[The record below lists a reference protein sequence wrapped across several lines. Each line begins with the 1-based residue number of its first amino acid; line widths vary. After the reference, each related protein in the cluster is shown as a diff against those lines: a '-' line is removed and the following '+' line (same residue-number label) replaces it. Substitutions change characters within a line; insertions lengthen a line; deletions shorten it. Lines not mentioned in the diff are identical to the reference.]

1 MQLVQGL
8 SQVKSKLLAMAML
21 AEDMVDRSVKALLEG
36 DAAMAYQVCEDDD
49 QLDQLEGEVDEL
61 AMQILAA
68 GPVADDLRAITIS
81 MKISNDIER
90 IGDEASTISKSVIH
104 LNQRSNWKAPFR
116 KEIVA
121 MGEKACLLLRESIQA
136 YSENDISKA
145 RQLISQDDQMD
156 SLNKFYQ
163 RELVRMMQG
172 DPGAISNYLDL
183 GVIVKRLERVADH
196 AINIA
201 EDVLVI
207 DKAGDIRQED

>member
-8 SQVKSKLLAMAML
+8 SQIKIKLLAMAML

-36 DAAMAYQVCEDDD
+36 DAAMAHQVCEDDD
-49 QLDQLEGEVDEL
+49 QLDQLEEEVDEL
-61 AMQILAA
+61 AVQILAA
-68 GPVADDLRAITIS
+68 GFELEELRAITSS

-90 IGDEASTISKSVIH
+90 IGDEAGTIAKSVIH

-121 MGEKACLLLRESIQA
+121 MGEKACLLLREAIQA
-136 YSENDISKA
+136 YSENDKSKA
-145 RQLISQDDQMD
+145 QQLISQDDQMD

-163 RELVRMMQG
+163 EELVRMMQD
-172 DPGAISNYLDL
+172 DPEAILNYLDL

-201 EDVLVI
+201 EDVLI
-207 DKAGDIRQED
+207 LDKAVGAPQET

>member
-1 MQLVQGL
+1 
-8 SQVKSKLLAMAML
+8 MAML

-36 DAAMAYQVCEDDD
+36 DAAMAHQVCEDDD

-68 GPVADDLRAITIS
+68 GPVADDLRAITIT

-136 YSENDISKA
+136 YSENDTSKA

-163 RELVRMMQG
+163 EELVRMMQG
-172 DPGAISNYLDL
+172 DPEAISNYLQL
-183 GVIVKRLERVADH
+183 GIIVKRLERVADH

-201 EDVLVI
+201 EDVLII
-207 DKAGDIRQED
+207 DKSADAQKA

>member
-1 MQLVQGL
+1 MGAGI
-8 SQVKSKLLAMAML
+8 SQVKGELLAMAML

-36 DAAMAYQVCEDDD
+36 DAAMAHQVCEDDD

-61 AMQILAA
+61 AMRILAA
-68 GPVADDLRAITIS
+68 GPVAGDLRAITIS

-163 RELVRMMQG
+163 GELVRMMQG
-172 DPGAISNYLDL
+172 DSGAISNYLDL

-201 EDVLVI
+201 EDVLII
-207 DKAGDIRQED
+207 DKAGDTRQED

>member
-8 SQVKSKLLAMAML
+8 SQIKIKLLAMAML

-36 DAAMAYQVCEDDD
+36 DTAMAHQVCEDDD
-49 QLDQLEGEVDEL
+49 QLDQLEEEVDEL
-61 AMQILAA
+61 AVQILAA
-68 GPVADDLRAITIS
+68 GFEREELRAITSS

-90 IGDEASTISKSVIH
+90 IGDEAGTIAKSVIH

-121 MGEKACLLLRESIQA
+121 MGEKACLLLREAIQA
-136 YSENDISKA
+136 YSENDKSKA
-145 RQLISQDDQMD
+145 QQLISQDDQMD

-163 RELVRMMQG
+163 EELVRMMQD
-172 DPGAISNYLDL
+172 DPEAILNYLDL

-201 EDVLVI
+201 EDVLI
-207 DKAGDIRQED
+207 LDKAVGA

>member
-1 MQLVQGL
+1 MHLGSGI
-8 SQVKSKLLAMAML
+8 SQDKGKLLAMAML

-36 DAAMAYQVCEDDD
+36 DAAMAHQVCEDDD

-68 GPVADDLRAITIS
+68 GPVAGDLRAITIS

-163 RELVRMMQG
+163 EELVRMMQA
-172 DPGAISNYLDL
+172 DPEAISNYLDL
-183 GVIVKRLERVADH
+183 GVVVKRLERVADH

-201 EDVLVI
+201 EDVLII
-207 DKAGDIRQED
+207 DKPIGA

>member
-8 SQVKSKLLAMAML
+8 SQIKIKLLAMAML

-36 DAAMAYQVCEDDD
+36 DAAMARQVCEDDD
-49 QLDQLEGEVDEL
+49 QLDQLEEEVDEL
-61 AMQILAA
+61 AVQILAA
-68 GPVADDLRAITIS
+68 GFEREELRAITSS

-90 IGDEASTISKSVIH
+90 IGDEAGTIAKSVIH

-121 MGEKACLLLRESIQA
+121 MGEKACLLLREAIQA
-136 YSENDISKA
+136 YSENDKSKA
-145 RQLISQDDQMD
+145 QQLISQDDQMD

-163 RELVRMMQG
+163 EELVRMMQD
-172 DPGAISNYLDL
+172 DPEAILNYLDL

-201 EDVLVI
+201 EDVLI
-207 DKAGDIRQED
+207 LDKAVGA

>member
-1 MQLVQGL
+1 MVQGL
-8 SQVKSKLLAMAML
+8 SQIKSKLLAMAML

-36 DAAMAYQVCEDDD
+36 DAAMAHQVCEDDD
-49 QLDQLEGEVDEL
+49 QLDQLEEEVDEL
-61 AMQILAA
+61 AVQILAA
-68 GPVADDLRAITIS
+68 DFELEELRAITSS

-90 IGDEASTISKSVIH
+90 IGDEAGTIAKSVIH

-121 MGEKACLLLRESIQA
+121 MGEKACLLLREAIQA
-136 YSENDISKA
+136 YSENDKSKA
-145 RQLISQDDQMD
+145 QQLISQDDQMD

-163 RELVRMMQG
+163 EELVRMMQD
-172 DPGAISNYLDL
+172 DPEAILNYLDL

-201 EDVLVI
+201 EDVLI
-207 DKAGDIRQED
+207 LDKAVGA

>member
-8 SQVKSKLLAMAML
+8 SQIKIKLLAMAML

-36 DAAMAYQVCEDDD
+36 DAAMAHQVCEDDD
-49 QLDQLEGEVDEL
+49 QLDQLEEEVDEL
-61 AMQILAA
+61 AVQILAA
-68 GPVADDLRAITIS
+68 GFELEELRAITSS

-90 IGDEASTISKSVIH
+90 IGDEAGTIAKSVIH

-121 MGEKACLLLRESIQA
+121 MGEKACLLLREAIQA
-136 YSENDISKA
+136 YSENDKSKA
-145 RQLISQDDQMD
+145 QQLISQDDQMD

-163 RELVRMMQG
+163 EELVRMMQD
-172 DPGAISNYLDL
+172 DPEAILNYLDL

-201 EDVLVI
+201 EDVLI
-207 DKAGDIRQED
+207 LDKAVGAPQEA

>member
-8 SQVKSKLLAMAML
+8 SQIKSKLLAMAML

-36 DAAMAYQVCEDDD
+36 DAAMAHQVCEDDD

-61 AMQILAA
+61 AVKILAA
-68 GPVADDLRAITIS
+68 GFELEELRAITSS

-90 IGDEASTISKSVIH
+90 IGDEAGTIAKSVIH

-121 MGEKACLLLRESIQA
+121 MGEKACLLLREAIQA
-136 YSENDISKA
+136 YSENDKSKA
-145 RQLISQDDQMD
+145 QQLISQDDQMD

-163 RELVRMMQG
+163 EELVRMMQD
-172 DPGAISNYLDL
+172 DPEAILNYLDL

-201 EDVLVI
+201 EDVLI
-207 DKAGDIRQED
+207 LDKAVGA

>member
-1 MQLVQGL
+1 MGAGL
-8 SQVKSKLLAMAML
+8 SQIKGKLMAMGIL
-21 AEDMVDRSVKALLEG
+21 AEDMVDRSVKSLLEG
-36 DAAMAYQVCEDDD
+36 DAVVAHQVCEDDD

-61 AMQILAA
+61 AMQVLAA
-68 GPVADDLRAITIS
+68 GPVVDDLRAITIS

-90 IGDEASTISKSVIH
+90 IGDEASTIARSVIH
-104 LNQRSNWKAPFR
+104 LNQHSNWKAPFR

-136 YSENDISKA
+136 YSENDTNKA
-145 RQLISQDDQMD
+145 NQLILQDDQMD

-163 RELVRMMQG
+163 GELVRMMQS
-172 DPGAISNYLDL
+172 DPEAISNYLDL

-201 EDVLVI
+201 EDVLII
-207 DKAGDIRQED
+207 DKTADV